1 MYIGGNYYGR
11 RLRGYECDNYY
22 GHFDSNISV
31 SNIRPTSSAVR
42 IVRSTG
48 HTAGSRPIYDYRL
61 YYTVQ
66 GQQLSPGVTYYV
78 AVYYLS
84 GGTVVRSDLYPIT
97 VR

>member
-48 HTAGSRPIYDYRL
+48 HTAGSRPIYNYRL
-61 YYTVQ
+61 QYTEPTIEPRRHVLCS
-66 GQQLSPGVTYYV
+66 GILS
-78 AVYYLS
+78 
-84 GGTVVRSDLYPIT
+84 
-97 VR
+97 